1 MADHDIELKE
11 KKRKKALRRMGKMVG
26 HAWNLANAGPF
37 QAGGGKST
45 DAILCLTSLGQK
57 VDDGNYKY
65 GRHGWEDFA
74 RDLGGVYNSHI
85 HRKTKHAKMAK
96 DHLDQVCAMLAEK
109 DDSLARVAKDFVPD
123 SKPSKKRKADT
134 PDSRSRKKP
143 ASAKKPNG
151 GDMALSEREDQAM
164 EALGAFMEEK
174 GGSKEVVK
182 NFRCRVQKQ
191 PGGRF
196 DTNYYNEHGRRF
208 RSMVEVGRFLGL
220 VTAEPRR
227 SAAGKRAKVS
237 RAKVKKATS
246 RETEA
251 EKKRLRK
258 ELDKLRKQHTKIT
271 KSLDDFLTDH
281 KDSQYPIEDSMLQEE
296 ETAAGKGSRILPT
309 NSAAARIPDVDRF
322 EGIPQHC
329 MPDVLV
335 AWDFLCTF
343 TRALS
348 LTPISL
354 DDFVLCLTYMPPE
367 KSSDSDALNTP
378 PVYLGEVHL
387 SLLKLILSDR
397 SSDEWWWSI
406 LEAPVAESSVV
417 ENADATDNVDESDL
431 PLIKVDFA
439 ALLGEQEDP
448 LITTSWLTA
457 LHDIPKMSA
466 TNSAAIKASIK
477 TATDIC
483 GNKFVIAYLKKAT
496 KLGKTSGSGFM
507 KRAVVWLL
515 ERMREARPDLGNRNI
530 NKEAVFKKRAKV
542 VDEVSQQMD
551 KLSSAALA
559 VEDDDLLSDAESDDD
574 SDDSDVEEENGDTVK
589 QEPQSQTEPD
599 DHPASFIPPKP
610 PPTLVDLLL
619 PPGKPS
625 PPSELFNPSSW
636 PHLAGATVC
645 RLLHRYTRLRN
656 EVDDSLRSVREVS
669 RLTVRQRRERE
680 AIAKTRVFSEFAV
693 PHDGKDPC
701 DTAAQHLC
709 SGGRYLELTPL
720 ERLCI
725 LRVLIDAAYDTARVY
740 EVVDTNYKQST
751 SAVKALETEQRK
763 FKREA
768 KEKSAANEAAARQDL
783 ALEAR
788 RNFIE
793 EKREEIRKA
802 NEANQELTD
811 DDIDELTEDDIIEFD
826 EDFKADFEAL
836 PAPES
841 FKKAEVVAR
850 VAKMLEADAFET
862 ELLTVLTM
870 DQILENEKEH
880 VQSLEESLAALG
892 GEEALLNPELDR
904 DTMRAVEKLRR
915 ELLKIQASAESIPI
929 QREEAIEQL
938 KEAIADGTIKSLRAA
953 IRSAKTARLFGK
965 DDDTNGVWSLDIV
978 RDAHM
983 ELENAKQ
990 LKRVADAQK
999 DLVSKRNRCFIRTEP
1014 LGSDRFRNRFWTF
1027 ENSEQGHIFT
1037 EVDHVLEE
1045 ENKNLSNES
1054 GLLEIVSSVD
1064 KVEIGSADI
1073 EEDFMGAEGEGIASF
1088 RRFSRKEYH
1097 QSGLCASLTKR
1108 CWGWQLT
1115 ESSVR
1120 ALTKGLDGRGVRENN
1135 LKKNLKVALEAKTTA
1150 KEGTD
1155 ETESDSQVQ
1164 KSGDEDHFAHA
1175 KQRMDELDLQ
1185 VIDASYLNTLSSAI
1199 GQMVRFRHVVE
1210 STRDRESARYEVGSI
1225 KGWKLRKDE
1234 VTMEPEGDEFEP
1246 QTQVVEVPV
1255 WQVMTDKGNEFWLT
1269 GGEMLESICRLAKWT
1284 SKCPTYFESDAA
1296 YLSYRNTLGRHFGKV
1311 AEAANAM
1318 TPIRF
1323 TQSMVKREAEIY
1335 QKLKH
1340 RVYDETWGGKNGTR
1354 SAWVTSMR
1362 DFAFD
1367 FETARDGLLTF
1378 ESALFELT
1386 GGFPGDD
1393 NGEEG
1398 RSGRSLLDNKVTRE
1412 DIELE
1417 SLEKGMNRL
1426 WNSRESRN
1434 VFHEIVKSAKTVGFL
1449 VLALDLVC
1457 RNAYVYL
1464 EANKIKTTST
1474 RSSAYGS
1481 SVGDSWQQQA
1491 DVSYY
1496 EEPTS
1501 RRSRRG
1507 NVDYS
1512 VYFN

>member
-1 MADHDIELKE
+1 
-11 KKRKKALRRMGKMVG
+11 
-26 HAWNLANAGPF
+26 
-37 QAGGGKST
+37 
-45 DAILCLTSLGQK
+45 
-57 VDDGNYKY
+57 
-65 GRHGWEDFA
+65 
-74 RDLGGVYNSHI
+74 
-85 HRKTKHAKMAK
+85 MAK
-96 DHLDQVCAMLAEK
+96 DHLNQVCAILAEK

-123 SKPSKKRKADT
+123 HSKPSKKRKVDST
-134 PDSRSRKKP
+134 DSSRSRKKP
-143 ASAKKPNG
+143 ASVKKPSNATASASA
-151 GDMALSEREDQAM
+151 GDMTLSEREDQAM
-164 EALGAFMEEK
+164 EALGTFLEEK
-174 GGSKEVVK
+174 GGSRDSVA

-191 PGGRF
+191 PGGRHDINF
-196 DTNYYNEHGRRF
+196 YNEIGRRF

-220 VTAEPRR
+220 VAAEPKR
-227 SAAGKRAKVS
+227 SAAGMKRS
-237 RAKVKKATS
+237 KVKKATS
-246 RETEA
+246 REIEA
-251 EKKRLRK
+251 EKKKLRK
-258 ELDKLRKQHTKIT
+258 ELDKLRKQHTKVT

-296 ETAAGKGSRILPT
+296 EDEATAKILPT

-348 LTPISL
+348 LTPICL
-354 DDFVLCLTYMPPE
+354 DDFVLCLTYKPPQ
-367 KSSDSDALNTP
+367 KAGDSDALNTP

-387 SLLKLILSDR
+387 ALLKMILSDR

-406 LEAPVAESSVV
+406 LETPIAEGVVVA
-417 ENADATDNVDESDL
+417 NADAHDKDESDL

-439 ALLGEQEDP
+439 ALLGEHEDP

-457 LHDIPKMSA
+457 LHDVATLNA
-466 TNSAAIKASIK
+466 TNSGDIKACIK
-477 TATDIC
+477 TAMDIC
-483 GNKFVIAYLKKAT
+483 GNKFVIAYLKKAM

-507 KRAVVWLL
+507 KRAVVWLM
-515 ERMREARPDLGNRNI
+515 ERVREARPDLGNRNI
-530 NKEAVFKKRAKV
+530 NKDDVFKTRAKV
-542 VDEVSQQMD
+542 VDAVLQQMD

-574 SDDSDVEEENGDTVK
+574 SDDSDVEEEKGDTK
-589 QEPQSQTEPD
+589 TEPQSRTEPD
-599 DHPASFIPPKP
+599 DHPSSFIPRKP

-625 PPSELFNPSSW
+625 PPSELFNPCCW
-636 PHLAGATVC
+636 PHLVGATAC
-645 RLLHRYTRLRN
+645 RILHRYTRLRN
-656 EVDDSLRSVREVS
+656 EVDDSLRSARELS

-680 AIAKTRVFSEFAV
+680 SIAKTRVFAEFAI
-693 PHDGKDPC
+693 PHEDKDPSE
-701 DTAAQHLC
+701 TAVHHLC
-709 SGGRYLELTPL
+709 NGGRYLELSPL
-720 ERLCI
+720 ERLCL
-725 LRVLIDAAYDTARVY
+725 LRVLIDAAYDTIRVY
-740 EVVDTNYKQST
+740 EVVDSNYKQST

-768 KEKSAANEAAARQDL
+768 KEKNAANEAAARQDL

-793 EKREEIRKA
+793 EKREELRKA
-802 NEANQELTD
+802 NAANHELTD
-811 DDIDELTEDDIIEFD
+811 EDLDELTEDDIIEFD
-826 EDFKADFEAL
+826 EDIKADFEAL

-870 DQILENEKEH
+870 DQILEKEKEH

-892 GEEALLNPELDR
+892 GEDALLDPELDR
-904 DTMRAVEKLRR
+904 DTMRAIERLRR
-915 ELLKIQASAESIPI
+915 ELSKAQASAESLPI

-938 KEAIADGTIKSLRAA
+938 QEAIADGTIKSLRAA
-953 IRSAKTARLFGK
+953 IRVSKTARLFGK
-965 DDDTNGVWSLDIV
+965 DDDTNGIWSLDIV

-983 ELENAKQ
+983 ELETAKQ

-1027 ENSEQGHIFT
+1027 ENGEQGQIFT

-1045 ENKNLSNES
+1045 ENKNLANEP

-1064 KVEIGSADI
+1064 KVGIGSADI
-1073 EEDFMGAEGEGIASF
+1073 EEDFIDTEGENVASF

-1097 QSGLCASLTKR
+1097 QSGLSASLTKR

-1135 LKKNLKVALEAKTTA
+1135 LKKNLKEALEAKATS
-1150 KEGTD
+1150 KEGAD
-1155 ETESDSQVQ
+1155 DIEPEGQVQ
-1164 KSGDEDHFAHA
+1164 SSGDEGQFERA
-1175 KQRMDELDLQ
+1175 KQRMDELDSQ
-1185 VIDASYLNTLSSAI
+1185 VIDASFLSTLSSAI
-1199 GQMVRFRHVVE
+1199 GQKVRFRNVVE
-1210 STRDRESARYEVGSI
+1210 STRDREVARYGAGSI

-1246 QTQVVEVPV
+1246 QTQLVDVAV
-1255 WQVMTDKGNEFWLT
+1255 WQVMTDKGNEIWLT
-1269 GGEMLESICRLAKWT
+1269 GGEMLESICRLGKWK
-1284 SKCPTYFESDAA
+1284 SKCPSYFESDAG
-1296 YLSYRNTLGRHFGKV
+1296 YLSYRNTLGRHIGKA
-1311 AEAANAM
+1311 AEAASAM

-1323 TQSMVKREAEIY
+1323 TQWMVKREAEIY

-1340 RVYDETWGGKNGTR
+1340 RVYDTSWGGKNGTR
-1354 SAWVTSMR
+1354 TAWVTSMR

-1378 ESALFELT
+1378 ESFLFELT
-1386 GGFPGDD
+1386 GGFPEDE
-1393 NGEEG
+1393 NLEEG

-1417 SLEKGMNRL
+1417 SLEKGMSRL

-1434 VFHEIVKSAKTVGFL
+1434 VFLEIVKSKCGTGDRMSSNKMEISRHHFFCLAIQVPKLLVFLFLPLTLFAGMYTFTWKRTKARLLRQEARYIDQVLSIPQTLGNNKAKFRITMNRQV
-1449 VLALDLVC
+1449 D
-1457 RNAYVYL
+1457 
-1464 EANKIKTTST
+1464 
-1474 RSSAYGS
+1474 
-1481 SVGDSWQQQA
+1481 D
-1491 DVSYY
+1491 
-1496 EEPTS
+1496 
-1501 RRSRRG
+1501 RG
-1507 NVDYS
+1507 
-1512 VYFN
+1512 